1 VMDVAFVDES
11 TSGVV
16 RGATHLVSVHI
27 SLMCLRIWGLD
38 HCAFVASFYWMQF
51 PALGRAPSCGA
62 SQIVPKSRVSQAF
75 QPPPRCLNTEY
86 LYDFE
91 KLSGRNDAGFFSNQL
106 RFLDQCLMTHSLRRR
121 KGWQWKT
128 IFRKSSDLHVLN
140 EAQTRLQCLLK
151 TM

>member
-1 VMDVAFVDES
+1 VMDVAFADES

-27 SLMCLRIWGLD
+27 SLMRLRIWGLD

-51 PALGRAPSCGA
+51 PALGRASSCGA

-106 RFLDQCLMTHSLRRR
+106 RFLDQCLMSHSLYGVAKAGNGKQSSGRVQTCTFSTSR
-121 KGWQWKT
+121 KRGCN
-128 IFRKSSDLHVLN
+128 V
-140 EAQTRLQCLLK
+140 C
-151 TM
+151 